1 MRVCVRYGAIALL
14 AIIVSSVSP
23 ISAHEPDSPQV
34 KAAIEKGLA
43 YLDANTHTRMGGKAL
58 MGLTMVKAGR
68 DREDPAIK
76 AGIEAVKRVCNNGPE
91 SVNDGIYDTGI
102 AIMFLVALDPS
113 EFNAEIDCLVKSL
126 HLRQKEEGA
135 WGYQVGHQHGDTC
148 DTSMTQYAVLGLWE
162 AQEQAGVI
170 TPPEVWD
177 RCAEWL
183 IRTQD
188 ISGGFGYQG
197 IVSPE
202 LNQRVKQKQIKQSMA
217 VAAGTC
223 LYIVRHML
231 GFTDLLKPADDD
243 TPPQLRIFEDEAD
256 RKNRIVSKL
265 EGRLLD
271 RCVLGLSRWT
281 QRENA
286 ITPNDG
292 SWQHYYMYGLERY
305 EALKLAERFGA
316 AAVTDTRTPLWYH
329 QGSNYLIAN
338 QKEDGSWASKAGE
351 VPDTCFSLLFL
362 LRSTKKSLEKT
373 GQRYQSGL
381 LIAGRG
387 LPGTRGEVRL
397 RDGRVVVTPDG
408 TLAQALSVLS
418 DPKAASNVE
427 TLSIARE
434 VLADAAHTG
443 DASTLAGQ
451 SRTLAHLAAH
461 SQGEVQRLAIAAL
474 ASSGNLDHAPLLIR
488 LLSSE
493 DTQLMLAAR
502 DALRTLSRRYEGF
515 GLSVNSTPEERA
527 TAIAAW
533 RDWLASVRPELDQ
546 AGYEA
551 PSTP

>member
-1 MRVCVRYGAIALL
+1 MRVCVRWGAIALL
-14 AIIVSSVSP
+14 TIVVSLVSP
-23 ISAHEPDSPQV
+23 ISAHEPDSPLV

-43 YLDANTHTRMGGKAL
+43 YLDVNTHTRMGGKAL

-68 DREDPAIK
+68 DREDPVIK
-76 AGIEAVKRVCNNGPE
+76 AGVEAVKRACANGPDNQ
-91 SVNDGIYDTGI
+91 NDGIYDTGI

-113 EFNAEIDCLVKSL
+113 EFNAEIDCMVKSL
-126 HLRQKEEGA
+126 HRRQKKEGA
-135 WGYQVGHQHGDTC
+135 WGYPEGHQHGESC

-162 AQEQAGVI
+162 AQEQAGVP

-188 ISGGFGYQG
+188 LSGGYGYQG
-197 IVSPE
+197 IVSE
-202 LNQRVKQKQIKQSMA
+202 DLNQRVKQKQIKHSMG

-223 LYIVRHML
+223 IYIARHML
-231 GFTDLLKPADDD
+231 GFTDLLKPAEDD
-243 TPPQLRIFEDEAD
+243 TPPQLRIFEDEAA
-256 RKNRIVSKL
+256 RKNRIVSQL
-265 EGRLLD
+265 DGRLLD
-271 RCVLGLSRWT
+271 RCVLGLNRWM
-281 QRENA
+281 QREYS
-286 ITPNDG
+286 ITPGGG

-316 AAVTDTRTPLWYH
+316 AAVNDTRTPLWYH
-329 QGSNYLIAN
+329 QGSNYLLAN
-338 QKEDGSWASKAGE
+338 QNDDGSWKGQAGE

-418 DPKAASNVE
+418 DPKAAGNVE

-434 VLADAAHTG
+434 VLADAAHAG
-443 DASTLAGQ
+443 DASTLASQ
-451 SRTLAHLAAH
+451 SQTLAHLAAH

-502 DALRTLSRRYEGF
+502 DALRTLSRRYDGF
-515 GLSVNSTPEERA
+515 GMTVDSLPEERA
-527 TAIAAW
+527 EVIAKW